1 VDGQV
6 FISVLNNH
14 NNIKTVN
21 RQMNPIYIDLHIH
34 TSEDPNSL
42 NKAYDIDLLNKNI
55 LKFTNNSDYL
65 ISLTDHNTINEDIY
79 LKAVEKGLNII
90 VGVELHIK
98 NYDECPAYHGHIYF
112 NIEAIDKAVLR
123 DLNNKLDKLYPN
135 KVVNKADDSIPKI
148 DTIINIFDSY
158 DFLLLPHGGQSHCT
172 FDTSIPDG
180 VKFDTTMERS
190 IYYNQ
195 FDGFTARG
203 NTGLEKTQEYFKKL
217 GINDFVN
224 LITCT
229 DNYSPR
235 EYPKAKAKDAHPFIP
250 TWMLAQPTYNGLRL
264 SLSESSR
271 LIYAIT
277 KPQLWSE
284 NIKSVKLKKAN
295 IDIDIYLTQGLNVV
309 IGGSS
314 SGKTLLVDSIYKR
327 ISNDFSQTNYT
338 HYEVEK
344 LEIDNPSGVTPHY
357 LSQNYIMSVVNE
369 ATDDKIDNIEIIKNV
384 FPGDADIRTKIEYN
398 LRTLKRQLKE
408 LIECVRIIEQQ
419 DKALKKIPILSRL
432 ITTKHI
438 EKNVFDKLQPTSKEK
453 SAIEYKEQS
462 YEEHTTILNEIE
474 IVLTNNPFIKHN
486 KTLVPKLEKEL
497 LQVLNASNFS
507 SKIKGVISSEK
518 LKLDREL
525 RDKNVE
531 EQSKKQDFEKLLE
544 SIRKYAFFTK
554 KFKSIVKQISAY
566 SIKFDS
572 EQIESMGHKL
582 YIENGFQLNKD
593 IFLEVINKYLK
604 TDNKIDKFKNI
615 TPESLFESNYK
626 KQTPKVQDYDDF
638 EKKIY
643 KDFESYN
650 KKQYKIITSD
660 NRKFENLS
668 AGWKTSVILD
678 IILGYEKDM
687 APIIIDQPEDNL
699 ATNYINSGLVS
710 AIKKI
715 KGKKQIILVSHNA
728 TIPMLADAQNIILCN
743 NVNNKIVIQSSPL
756 EGKIKDKNVLDYI
769 AEITDGG
776 KSSIKK
782 RVKKYNLKKFTE

>member
-1 VDGQV
+1 MWVA
-6 FISVLNNH
+6 I
-14 NNIKTVN
+14 IKNFTIY
-21 RQMNPIYIDLHIH
+21 MDPIYIDLHIH

-42 NKAYDIDLLNKNI
+42 NKSYNIDLLDKNI
-55 LKFTNNSDYL
+55 RKFTNNSKYL

-79 LKAVEKGLNII
+79 LKAIEKGINII
-90 VGVELHIK
+90 LGVELHIK
-98 NYDECPAYHGHIYF
+98 NYDDCPAYHGHIYF
-112 NIEAIDKAVLR
+112 NLEFIDKTVLK
-123 DLNNKLDKLYPN
+123 DLNKKLDKLYPN
-135 KVVNKADDSIPKI
+135 KIVNKTDKSIPKI
-148 DTIINIFDSY
+148 DTIINLFDSY

-172 FDTSIPDG
+172 FDTSIPEG
-180 VKFDTTMERS
+180 IKFDTTMERS

-203 NTGLEKTQEYFKKL
+203 NTGLEKTQQYFKKL

-229 DNYSPR
+229 DNYFPKD
-235 EYPKAKAKDAHPFIP
+235 YPKAKAKDAQPFIP
-250 TWMLAQPTYNGLRL
+250 TWMLAQPTFNGLRL

-271 LIYAIT
+271 LIYSSA

-284 NIKSVKLKKAN
+284 NIRGVKLKKEN
-295 IDIDIYLTQGLNVV
+295 IDINIHFTQGLNVV

-314 SGKTLLVDSIYKR
+314 SGKTLLVDSIYRR
-327 ISNDFSQTNYT
+327 ISNDFSESNYT

-344 LEIDNPSGVTPHY
+344 LQIDNPSGVTPHY

-369 ATDDKIDNIEIIKNV
+369 VTDDKIDNIEIIKNV
-384 FPGDADIRTKIEYN
+384 FPGDSDIRTKIDYN
-398 LRTLKRQLKE
+398 LRTLKKQLKE
-408 LIECVRIIEQQ
+408 LIECVKIIEKE
-419 DKALKKIPILSRL
+419 DKVLKKIPVLSRL
-432 ITTKHI
+432 ISTKQI
-438 EKNVFDKLQPTSKEK
+438 EGNVFDKLQPTSKEK
-453 SAIEYKEQS
+453 NVIEYKEQL
-462 YEEHTTILNEIE
+462 YEEHTDVLDQIE
-474 IVLTNNPFIKHN
+474 TVLANNPFIKHDR
-486 KTLVPKLEKEL
+486 TLVTKLKKEL
-497 LQVLNASNFS
+497 TQVLNASNFS
-507 SKIKGVISSEK
+507 TRIKTIISSEK
-518 LKLDREL
+518 VKLDREL
-525 RDKNVE
+525 RERNVE
-531 EQSKKQDFEKLLE
+531 EQSKKQDFDKLLE
-544 SIRKYAFFTK
+544 SIRKYSSYTK
-554 KFKSIVKQISAY
+554 KFKEILKQISVY

-572 EQIESMGHKL
+572 EKIESMGHKL

-593 IFLEVINKYLK
+593 IFLEVVNKYLK
-604 TDNKIDKFKNI
+604 TDCKIDKFKNI
-615 TPESLFESNYK
+615 TPECLFESNYK

-699 ATNYINSGLVS
+699 ATNYINGGLVS

-715 KGKKQIILVSHNA
+715 KDKKQIILVSHNA
-728 TIPMLADAQNIILCN
+728 TIPMLADAQNVILCN
-743 NVNNKIVIQSSPL
+743 NINNKIVIQSSPL
-756 EGKIKDKNVLDYI
+756 EGKIDDKNVLDHI